1 MRKRDLKGTIN
12 MQETYTIYF
21 QKLCI
26 SKISTLSEKYE
37 S

>member
-1 MRKRDLKGTIN
+1 MRKRELKATIN

-21 QKLCI
+21 EKMCI
-26 SKISTLSEKYE
+26 SKISTLSEKDE